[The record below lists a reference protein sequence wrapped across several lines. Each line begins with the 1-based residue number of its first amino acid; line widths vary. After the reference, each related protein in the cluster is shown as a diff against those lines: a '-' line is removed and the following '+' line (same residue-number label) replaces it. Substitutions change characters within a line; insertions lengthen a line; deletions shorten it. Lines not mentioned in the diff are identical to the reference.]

1 MTSGRLIKIHNLL
14 IKNKKII
21 NESHKNMKLLS
32 MEKNERIITK
42 QEQNQEQEGQQ
53 KQVGNMKNK

>member
-1 MTSGRLIKIHNLL
+1 
-14 IKNKKII
+14 
-21 NESHKNMKLLS
+21 MKLLS